1 MMPLSKK
8 PNHSDTCVIIFAKF
22 PALGMAK
29 TRLQPALGVAG
40 AAQMARRLLL
50 HSIEQA
56 LGSGFRVQ
64 LCVSPAPTDPCW
76 RSLDLAEIPFAD
88 DLLWCAQAE
97 GDLGVRMLTAS
108 TQALAT
114 FERVLL
120 IGSDCPD
127 LRAAQLQ
134 QAARQ
139 LDTHDTVMIPAVDG
153 GYVLLGF
160 TQVDVSVFVDI
171 KWSTSGVAAVTKRR
185 IAALGWSQAVLAPLP
200 DIDDPAD
207 LQYLPIGWLER

>member
-1 MMPLSKK
+1 MNKTFDK
-8 PNHSDTCVIIFAKF
+8 NDTCIILFAKF
-22 PALGMAK
+22 PAKGRAK
-29 TRLQPALGVAG
+29 TRLQPALGIDG

-134 QAARQ
+134 KAARQ

-160 TQVDVSVFVDI
+160 TQVDAHLFNDI
-171 KWSTSGVAAVTKRR
+171 AWSTASVAAVTKRR
-185 IAALGWSQAVLAPLP
+185 IAALGWSRAVLAPLP

>member
-1 MMPLSKK
+1 MNKTFDK
-8 PNHSDTCVIIFAKF
+8 NDTCVIIFAKF

-56 LGSGFRVQ
+56 LGSGCRVQ

-76 RSLDLAEIPFAD
+76 RSLDFADVPFAD

-108 TQALAT
+108 TQALKT
-114 FERVLL
+114 FNKVIL
-120 IGSDCPD
+120 IGSDCPS
-127 LRAAQLQ
+127 LIAQKIQNAAAQL
-134 QAARQ
+134 
-139 LDTHDTVMIPAVDG
+139 DTYDTVMIPAVDG

-160 TQVDVSVFVDI
+160 TQADAHLFNDI
-171 KWSTSGVAAVTKRR
+171 AWSTASVAAVTKRR